1 VALNSLFT
9 LFSWLF
15 PLVPLVLITPFI
27 VRSLGTESYGIY
39 VLTLGFVNYFFTGGI
54 GKAAV
59 KYVAEFQAEGRFDK
73 VAEIISATL
82 ITSIGLTLAGTVA
95 FAIAAPLLVSNVL
108 RIPPDQQ
115 AEAIVALYL
124 ACALI
129 LTLTLNQ
136 ALNFVL
142 QGIQRFDRYFLLTN
156 LYSGLQNAGI
166 VVLLLS
172 GYGMV
177 AILSWTVVAAVVVTA
192 FALFSVK
199 RLLPEY
205 KFSFSIG
212 QESRRLVGRY
222 ALSIIAHQV
231 FGNILLLF
239 ERAWIVRQF
248 GPEALTI
255 YAIPM
260 TLAMYIH
267 LFASSLVA
275 GVFPALN
282 ELVDDR
288 AKLLDLYRKATKVV
302 LALAVFGVVSVAA
315 GRVLFLELWLDE
327 ALAAQMSHLLLVH
340 SITFA
345 ILAVNTIAWLTAE
358 TFRRP
363 GINSIGTFL
372 WMLMAVP
379 LMLTLSFDYQSIGV
393 AYARLAGV
401 MVFIPIIFYL
411 EKRFLNGVNWRFW
424 FRTAGMLS
432 VAGLVALGIESFA
445 FTLGRTWLVFLVAN
459 GAGLLTFA
467 GALLAIGF
475 LEQDEKEFLLGLAT
489 RRKELAIS

>member
-1 VALNSLFT
+1 MAVNSLFT

-27 VRSLGTESYGIY
+27 VRSLGTESYGVY

-59 KYVAEFQAEGRFDK
+59 KYVAEFQAAGRFDK

-82 ITSIGLTLAGTVA
+82 IASIGLTLAGTVA
-95 FAIAAPLLVSNVL
+95 LAIAAPLLVTRL
-108 RIPPDQQ
+108 LKIPLDQQ
-115 AEAIVALYL
+115 ADATLALYL
-124 ACALI
+124 ACVLI

-136 ALNFVL
+136 TLSFVL

-156 LYSGLQNAGI
+156 LYSGLLNVGI
-166 VVLLLS
+166 VALLLS

-177 AILSWTVVAAVVVTA
+177 AILLWTVVSAVVVTA
-192 FALFSVK
+192 LALYWVK

-205 KFSFSIG
+205 EFSFTV
-212 QESRRLVGRY
+212 SRENRLLVARY

-255 YAIPM
+255 YVVPM

-275 GVFPALN
+275 GIFPALN
-282 ELVDDR
+282 ELAQDP
-288 AKLLDLYRKATKVV
+288 AKLMDLYRKASKVI

-315 GRVLFLELWLDE
+315 GRDLFLKLWLGD
-327 ALAAQMSHLLLVH
+327 ALAGQMSHLLLIH

-345 ILAVNTIAWLTAE
+345 VLAVNTTAWLTAE

-363 GINSIGTFL
+363 GINSFGTFL
-372 WMLMAVP
+372 WMLVSLP
-379 LMLTLSFDYQSIGV
+379 LMLALSFDYQSTGV
-393 AYARLAGV
+393 AYARLVGV
-401 MVFIPIIFYL
+401 LVFIPIIFYI
-411 EKRFLNGVNWRFW
+411 EKRFLDGINWNFW
-424 FRTAGMLS
+424 LRAAGMLS
-432 VAGLVALGIESFA
+432 VAGLIAFGTES
-445 FTLGRTWLVFLVAN
+445 LILSMSGTWLIFMMAN
-459 GAGLLTFA
+459 AAGLLTFA
-467 GALLAIGF
+467 GALLALGF